1 MATVTAVPAA
11 GASPVTSKRRMMR
24 GATPRP
30 AFFTWPT
37 IAFGERFAFFASKP
51 SSARPSATEMTGHG
65 PASITVT
72 GTCVPAASNTLV
84 IPNFRPIKP
93 FIMTL
98 SSCVFGRGAACCAP
112 TSRFL
117 FDLNLD
123 IHPGGQIEFCER
135 VHRLRARIE
144 DVDQALVRLELE
156 LLAALFVDVRAAQ
169 HRPQLPLGRQRDG
182 PRHLRAGLFGSAHDV
197 GRRLIDQGVVERL

>member
-11 GASPVTSKRRMMR
+11 GASPLTAKRRMMR

-72 GTCVPAASNTLV
+72 GTCVPSALKIRV

-98 SSCVFGRGAACCAP
+98 SPCVFGRGAACCAP

-117 FDLNLD
+117 LDLNL
-123 IHPGGQIEFCER
+123 HVHTGRQIELR
-135 VHRLRARIE
+135 QRIHRLRPRVE

-156 LLAALFVDVRAAQ
+156 LLAALLVDVRAAQ
-169 HRPQLPLGRQRDG
+169 HRPQLPLCGQWDRTRDLRSRLLSSPYNVCGRLVDE
-182 PRHLRAGLFGSAHDV
+182 S
-197 GRRLIDQGVVERL
+197 VVERL